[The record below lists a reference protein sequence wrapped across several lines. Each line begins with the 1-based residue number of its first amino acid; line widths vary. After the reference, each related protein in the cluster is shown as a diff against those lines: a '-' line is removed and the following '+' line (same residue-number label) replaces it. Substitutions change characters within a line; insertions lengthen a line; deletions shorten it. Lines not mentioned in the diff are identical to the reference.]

1 MRASLDTNAIIHFY
15 KAGLQDILF
24 RFFED
29 GVFIY
34 EQIRDIELEHHG
46 KDILNQVDADI
57 EAGKIKKYTDKE
69 LKELHVFRI
78 FENNVLDNKMLY
90 GAGDLGEV
98 YAIALAQTIGA
109 YSLVTDDVK
118 QGGPYMSL
126 MQFDDDI
133 MPFNF
138 ADILI
143 LRYLV
148 GDADALKTVKNF
160 DLINKNSDL
169 NWTFRSQVIKFIR
182 RFWKSPYRLED
193 SKWMQ
198 ELVVQNK
205 IAVKTK
211 FTELQKLI

>member
-1 MRASLDTNAIIHFY
+1 
-15 KAGLQDILF
+15 
-24 RFFED
+24 
-29 GVFIY
+29 
-34 EQIRDIELEHHG
+34 
-46 KDILNQVDADI
+46 
-57 EAGKIKKYTDKE
+57 
-69 LKELHVFRI
+69 
-78 FENNVLDNKMLY
+78 MLY

-143 LRYLV
+143 LRYLI
-148 GDADALKTVKNF
+148 GDADALKTVKDF

>member
-24 RFFED
+24 QFFED

-46 KDILNQVDADI
+46 KDILNQFDADI
-57 EAGKIKKYTDKE
+57 EAGKIKKYTDIE

-109 YSLVTDDVK
+109 YSLVTDDIK

-143 LRYLV
+143 LRYLI
-148 GDADALKTVKNF
+148 GDADALKTVKDF

-193 SKWMQ
+193 LKWMQ
-198 ELVVQNK
+198 ELVIQNK

>member
-24 RFFED
+24 QFFED

-46 KDILNQVDADI
+46 KDILNQFDADI
-57 EAGKIKKYTDKE
+57 EAGKIKKYTDIE

-109 YSLVTDDVK
+109 YSLVTDDIK

-143 LRYLV
+143 LRYLI
-148 GDADALKTVKNF
+148 GDADALKTVKDV

-193 SKWMQ
+193 LKWMQ
-198 ELVVQNK
+198 ELVIQNK

>member
-24 RFFED
+24 QFFED

-57 EAGKIKKYTDKE
+57 EAGKIKKYTDIE

-109 YSLVTDDVK
+109 YSLVTDDIK

-143 LRYLV
+143 LRYLI
-148 GDADALKTVKNF
+148 GDADALKTVKDF

-193 SKWMQ
+193 LKWMQ
-198 ELVVQNK
+198 ELVIQNK

>member
-15 KAGLQDILF
+15 KASLQDILF
-24 RFFED
+24 QFFED

-46 KDILNQVDADI
+46 KDILNQFDADI
-57 EAGKIKKYTDKE
+57 EAGKIKKYTDIE

-109 YSLVTDDVK
+109 YSLVTDDIK

-143 LRYLV
+143 LRYLI
-148 GDADALKTVKNF
+148 GDADALKTVKDF

-193 SKWMQ
+193 LKWMQ
-198 ELVVQNK
+198 ELVIQNK

>member
-1 MRASLDTNAIIHFY
+1 MRASLDTNALIHFY

-24 RFFED
+24 QFFED

-46 KDILNQVDADI
+46 KDILNQFDADI
-57 EAGKIKKYTDKE
+57 EAGKIKKYTDIE

-109 YSLVTDDVK
+109 YSLVTDDIK

-143 LRYLV
+143 LRYLI
-148 GDADALKTVKNF
+148 GDADALKTVKDF

-193 SKWMQ
+193 LKWMQ
-198 ELVVQNK
+198 ELVIQNK

>member
-15 KAGLQDILF
+15 KASLQDILF
-24 RFFED
+24 QFFED

-57 EAGKIKKYTDKE
+57 EAGKIKKYTDIE

-109 YSLVTDDVK
+109 YSLVTDDIK

-148 GDADALKTVKNF
+148 GDADALKTVKDF

-198 ELVVQNK
+198 ELVIQNK

-211 FTELQKLI
+211 FTEL